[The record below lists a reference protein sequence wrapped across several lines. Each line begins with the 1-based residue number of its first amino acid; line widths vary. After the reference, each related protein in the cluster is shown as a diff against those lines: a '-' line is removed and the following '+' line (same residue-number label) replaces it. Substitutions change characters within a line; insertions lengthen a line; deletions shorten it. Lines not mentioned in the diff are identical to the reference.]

1 MFNNSE
7 RRQKMNY
14 VKIHVEEDG
23 EQAVYQYEWIE
34 LNESEVASISD
45 LDLEQYESQL
55 IDMLFNKNMFFIYQ
69 LKDFLRNGCKIIC
82 FKRTTAEKLARI
94 FLSLED

>member
-1 MFNNSE
+1 
-7 RRQKMNY
+7 MNY

-69 LKDFLRNGCKIIC
+69 LKDFINQGCKIIC
-82 FKRTTAEKLARI
+82 FKKTTALKLARI
-94 FLSLED
+94 LERFED